1 MKPIDYI
8 YKNLHCFNPSIFK
21 RILAESGEEVSESIY
36 DYLMET
42 TWNTNP
48 TFLKQFGL
56 DIVRTKEENG
66 TDGARYVIRLAKYGT
81 GMEIYAEDSPWKPT
95 VEEFEEVFNSILLS
109 VLQEMGYESSEDV
122 PLDEQYEAS
131 TKLVVE
137 LDNQINVYSLKGNQL
152 NFIGPGMWCD
162 ITKEEYNNDATP
174 SEGLII
180 QGSIEYR
187 GNNTDDEP
195 NPGDNN
201 GDDTQPK

>member
-8 YKNLHCFNPSIFK
+8 YKNLHCFNLSIFK

-56 DIVRTKEENG
+56 DIVRTKEESG
-66 TDGARYVIRLAKYGT
+66 TDGARYVIRLAQYGT
-81 GMEIYAEDSPWKPT
+81 GMEVYAEDSPWKPT
-95 VEEFEEVFNSILLS
+95 VEEFEEAFNSIVLF
-109 VLQEMGYESSEDV
+109 VLQEMGYESIEDV

-131 TKLVVE
+131 AKLMTE
-137 LDNQINVYSLKGNQL
+137 LNNQIHVYSLKGNQL
-152 NFIGPGMWCD
+152 NFIDPGTWCD
-162 ITKEEYNNDATP
+162 ITKEEYNNDVTP
-174 SEGLII
+174 SEGFTTY
-180 QGSIEYR
+180 GSIEYR

-195 NPGDNN
+195 NFGDN
-201 GDDTQPK
+201 DDKIQQE